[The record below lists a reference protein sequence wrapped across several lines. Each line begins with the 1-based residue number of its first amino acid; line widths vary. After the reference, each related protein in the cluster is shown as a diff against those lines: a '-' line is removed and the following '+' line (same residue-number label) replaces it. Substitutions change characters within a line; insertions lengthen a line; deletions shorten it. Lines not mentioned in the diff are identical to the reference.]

1 MPLTRLTR
9 LTRLIHPMRAVVG
22 KALAMTNVI
31 ATDKR
36 IFDLDVDSN
45 IYSIDVCKKACYA
58 LMAYISCSFKISQSK
73 ITITAV
79 ISGEHTEDIDQIE
92 ALLLDELL
100 DYSLRESISSQTENL
115 RNIIL
120 SNAFS
125 NTKLIS

>member
-1 MPLTRLTR
+1 MS
-9 LTRLIHPMRAVVG
+9 I
-22 KALAMTNVI
+22 VI

-36 IFDLDVDSN
+36 SFELEVDSN

-58 LMAYISCSFKISQSK
+58 LMAYISCSFEISQSK
-73 ITITAV
+73 ITITAI
-79 ISGEHTEDIDQIE
+79 ISGEYTDEVFQIK

-100 DYSLRESISSQTENL
+100 DYSLRDSISSQTENL